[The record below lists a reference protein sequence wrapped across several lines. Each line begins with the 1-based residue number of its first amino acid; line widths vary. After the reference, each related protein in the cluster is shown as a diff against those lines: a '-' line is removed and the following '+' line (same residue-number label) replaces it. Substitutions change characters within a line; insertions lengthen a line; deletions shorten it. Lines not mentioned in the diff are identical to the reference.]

1 MKRLVKLWK
10 NRAGATLL
18 LFLLALGAL
27 VVMAT
32 AISFRV
38 RAKYIGTSAGKTVG
52 RAVGLAIG

>member
-38 RAKYIGTSAGKTVG
+38 RAKSIGTSA
-52 RAVGLAIG
+52 